1 VAAGTATYRWQLGL
15 AALAGI
21 AATAYLVQSR
31 RPEFQKSVES
41 APTRTAVLAGE
52 PAAARSLP
60 AVPGP
65 QPALAPVAA
74 LAAGNTRGPAPAG
87 GDRALT
93 IAIDRF
99 AFAGLPSIDRC
110 LGPARGMRRP
120 QLALVDFRR
129 EGDARL
135 VVEVVRLAE
144 PPRRPGGSAGQQ
156 AIERCLALLVGR
168 DVRVPIGS
176 GPLPEHLQRVVSI
189 PLPDQTPVE
198 PEKK

>member
-1 VAAGTATYRWQLGL
+1 VAATGTTSYRWQLGL
-15 AALAGI
+15 AALAGV
-21 AATAYLVQSR
+21 AAIAYLVQSR
-31 RPEFQKSVES
+31 RPKFKESIES
-41 APTRTAVLAGE
+41 APTKTAVLGGQ
-52 PAAARSLP
+52 PAAALALP

-65 QPALAPVAA
+65 QPALA
-74 LAAGNTRGPAPAG
+74 AGSARGAAPARA
-87 GDRALT
+87 DRALT

-99 AFAGLPSIDRC
+99 AFSGLPSIDRC
-110 LGPARGMRRP
+110 LGPMRGMRRP

-129 EGDARL
+129 EGRARL
-135 VVEVVRLAE
+135 VVEAVRLAE
-144 PPRRPGGSAGQQ
+144 APRRPSGSADQQ

-168 DVRVPIGS
+168 DVQAPVGS